1 MNIQELEKELQFHK
15 SEVGRIQE
23 LICESRGNAAGI
35 HVGDIVIH
43 RTGGRYR
50 VSRIYVD
57 IDDTSL
63 SLYGN
68 AEKKSGWSRNETY
81 VGILGYS
88 CELEKKPVSDD
99 VEVIRFSG
107 QEPTAPE
114 AEQAETF
121 QERNAEEPGRSL

>member
-15 SEVGRIQE
+15 SEVERIQE
-23 LICESRGNAAGI
+23 LICESLGNAAGI

-43 RTGGRYR
+43 RTGDRYR
-50 VSRIYVD
+50 VSRISGD
-57 IDDTSL
+57 SDDTSL

-88 CELEKKPVSDD
+88 CELEKKPVDD
-99 VEVIRFSG
+99 DIEVIRFTG
-107 QEPTAPE
+107 EQPDAPE
-114 AEQAETF
+114 PEMAETF
-121 QERNAEEPGRSL
+121 DECNQEERNGAL